1 MRLIKNIIKSFDDFK
16 ILKEKLQTVNQN
28 NGLINSIRIY
38 LTESCNAN
46 CNHCFN
52 KGIRE
57 DRHMDTAKAEM
68 LFNYFASNGIKNLKI
83 MGGEPT
89 VHPDFLTLY
98 NLSQQKFDSVALFTN
113 GLNAEITKIT
123 PRNTDAIIY
132 NFLFINRQF
141 DSNKYLP
148 SSNFARIFEIVI
160 DGNTDIQKLKNEI
173 QHTQQEL
180 SKKRIQQYY
189 FQITLNCIEQIFI
202 KKEDI
207 NRKFREIISFILSK
221 YPNHISFDHTIPL
234 CFWEEESINLMNKY
248 NLSYYKATC
257 RGTDFGL
264 VDSKFNL
271 LHCNQFQEVIT
282 PIFIN
287 DKTIS
292 FIRLN
297 NLLKIANLNKKI
309 FNLKNKCID
318 CQFFDTYCTGGCLAH
333 KRTSQ

>member
-160 DGNTDIQKLKNEI
+160 DGNQIYKN
-173 QHTQQEL
+173 
-180 SKKRIQQYY
+180 
-189 FQITLNCIEQIFI
+189 
-202 KKEDI
+202 
-207 NRKFREIISFILSK
+207 
-221 YPNHISFDHTIPL
+221 
-234 CFWEEESINLMNKY
+234 
-248 NLSYYKATC
+248 
-257 RGTDFGL
+257 
-264 VDSKFNL
+264 
-271 LHCNQFQEVIT
+271 
-282 PIFIN
+282 
-287 DKTIS
+287 
-292 FIRLN
+292 
-297 NLLKIANLNKKI
+297 
-309 FNLKNKCID
+309 
-318 CQFFDTYCTGGCLAH
+318 
-333 KRTSQ
+333 